1 VIELVSDLGGG
12 KTTFVKG
19 LVRGSGSTDH
29 VSSPTFTISNIYM
42 TKKLEIHHFDFYRLY
57 EAGLIEHE
65 IVDLINDP
73 KVVIIVEWSDVV
85 KHVLPSER
93 IMVHIKNEG
102 QEKRQLEIKY
112 PDKLAYVMEAFT

>member
-29 VSSPTFTISNIYM
+29 VSSPTLTISNIYM